1 MKLYQSLLTTALLLS
16 RIEASYTIDNE
27 QEKTVSDAPTAR
39 NVRVQSPAMEERFY
53 AVDIIEQLEA
63 THLTIKWIKNV
74 LKKFLVRESTKIQA
88 DLKLY
93 EGFEQSTLES
103 LSHLKLY
110 YAAFR
115 QMKSKQAAK
124 AQQIQP
130 LEDVKPRHPQY
141 GITQAY
147 YDQHLL
153 TYQNDMDYYY
163 FRLRYIRLQ
172 QELLNTLLKELEN
185 GKGII
190 ALISKVSSS
199 STGTEKY

>member
-39 NVRVQSPAMEERFY
+39 N
-53 AVDIIEQLEA
+53 LEA